1 MSYLKVA
8 KDNILV
14 LLNTRKDVL
23 CSGGA
28 KDYPDYRRITGE
40 ISGLNHAIRELDDLQ
55 QRIDKHNGDNDD
67 DSSNGS

>member
-1 MSYLKVA
+1 MSYLIEA
-8 KDNILV
+8 KKKILV
-14 LLNTRKDVL
+14 LLNSRKDVL

-55 QRIDKHNGDNDD
+55 MRIEKNNGDLDEDGN
-67 DSSNGS
+67 

>member
-1 MSYLKVA
+1 MSYLKTA
-8 KDNILV
+8 KENILV

-28 KDYPDYRRITGE
+28 KDYHDYRRITGE

-55 QRIDKHNGDNDD
+55 QRIDKHNGDTDTDD
-67 DSSNGS
+67 ES